1 MMRIIV
7 FLLTFFG
14 LIGFSSLSFAQ
25 KVTEPGFG
33 TQNATHH
40 YKYETVAN
48 DPLNTRIYTLDNGL
62 KVYMTVYKNEPRIQT
77 YIAVA
82 AGSKNDPHETTGL
95 AHYFEHMMFKG
106 TPNFGTSDYAKE
118 SVLIAKIDSLFE
130 IYRTLTDEKERA
142 AMYKIIDSVSF
153 AASKYAI
160 PNEYDKLMTSIGA
173 EGTNAYTS
181 LEQTV
186 YVENIPSNQLDNW
199 AFIQADRFANPVLRG
214 FHTELET
221 IYEEKNM
228 TLTSDSRKVF
238 TALLEGIF
246 PTHEYGTQTT
256 IGTQEHIKNPSMKNI
271 RMFHSQYYV
280 PNNMAIALSGD
291 FNPDEAIKIID
302 HYFGN
307 LKPGNVPPFTPAV
320 EKPITSP
327 VEKTVLGPDAANVM
341 LGFRFPGAG
350 TDDALKLELLD
361 MILTNS
367 AAGMIDLNLNK
378 KQKTLKAGSGCYIL
392 KDYSVEILYGTP
404 KEGQTLKEVRDLLLE
419 QIEAIK
425 RGEFEDWLLPAIIN
439 DLKLKQIKEFENN
452 DSRAHAY
459 VDAFILG
466 QPWDVYISKIDRMAK
481 FTKQDIVDF
490 ANANFK
496 DNYVIVYKETGKD
509 ESIKKIAKNKL
520 TKLDMNR
527 DMESDMLKKVKES
540 KVNEIE
546 PVYVDFEKDIVT
558 SNLKSNIPLY
568 YVQNKENETFS
579 LYYVFDM
586 GSNNDKKL
594 PYAIDYIKYIGTD
607 KMTAEEISK
616 KFYSIG
622 CEFNVFNSA
631 DEVYV
636 KLSGLSSNFVE
647 GLELFEEL
655 LANASPDKEA
665 WTNLINDEMKSRAD
679 AKKSMQYVF
688 SYLVG
693 YGIYGPKNPMND
705 QLSEKELKAMTA
717 TEAVDIIKSL
727 LGFKHHVLYYGD
739 MNIADLTSILNNK
752 HNVPNVLKDVPA
764 ERIYTQQATEKNIIY
779 WAHFDTPQSQIIMLN
794 RGAKGFNV
802 ALNPTLRLFNEY
814 FGGSMNSVI
823 FQEMRE
829 ARALAYTA
837 VSFYQSPNKNTEHY
851 YSLSYIATQYDKMQ
865 TAIDAFLELL
875 DAMPESEN
883 AFNLAKDGIIKQIRT
898 SRTTRDDILWKFE
911 NYKKIGVTQDL
922 NKESFEKI
930 PAMTLQDLKNFQ
942 NTYLKAKPHTYLIL
956 GDKKQLPFKVLKK
969 YGKVKEIKIETLFG
983 Y

>member
-1 MMRIIV
+1 
-7 FLLTFFG
+7 
-14 LIGFSSLSFAQ
+14 
-25 KVTEPGFG
+25 
-33 TQNATHH
+33 
-40 YKYETVAN
+40 
-48 DPLNTRIYTLDNGL
+48 
-62 KVYMTVYKNEPRIQT
+62 
-77 YIAVA
+77 
-82 AGSKNDPHETTGL
+82 
-95 AHYFEHMMFKG
+95 
-106 TPNFGTSDYAKE
+106 
-118 SVLIAKIDSLFE
+118 
-130 IYRTLTDEKERA
+130 
-142 AMYKIIDSVSF
+142 
-153 AASKYAI
+153 
-160 PNEYDKLMTSIGA
+160 
-173 EGTNAYTS
+173 
-181 LEQTV
+181 
-186 YVENIPSNQLDNW
+186 
-199 AFIQADRFANPVLRG
+199 
-214 FHTELET
+214 
-221 IYEEKNM
+221 
-228 TLTSDSRKVF
+228 
-238 TALLEGIF
+238 
-246 PTHEYGTQTT
+246 
-256 IGTQEHIKNPSMKNI
+256 
-271 RMFHSQYYV
+271 
-280 PNNMAIALSGD
+280 
-291 FNPDEAIKIID
+291 
-302 HYFGN
+302 
-307 LKPGNVPPFTPAV
+307 
-320 EKPITSP
+320 
-327 VEKTVLGPDAANVM
+327 M

-361 MILTNS
+361 MILSNS

-392 KDYSVEILYGTP
+392 KDYSVQILYGTP

-439 DLKLKQIKEFENN
+439 DLKLREIKEFENN

-527 DMESDMLKKVKES
+527 DMESGMLRKVKES

-546 PVYVDFEKDIVT
+546 PVYVDFERDIAT

-579 LYYVFDM
+579 MYYVFDM

-594 PYAIDYIKYIGTD
+594 SYAIDYIKYIGTD

-739 MNIADLTSILNNK
+739 MNM
-752 HNVPNVLKDVPA
+752 
-764 ERIYTQQATEKNIIY
+764 
-779 WAHFDTPQSQIIMLN
+779 QI
-794 RGAKGFNV
+794 
-802 ALNPTLRLFNEY
+802 
-814 FGGSMNSVI
+814 
-823 FQEMRE
+823 
-829 ARALAYTA
+829 
-837 VSFYQSPNKNTEHY
+837 
-851 YSLSYIATQYDKMQ
+851 
-865 TAIDAFLELL
+865 
-875 DAMPESEN
+875 
-883 AFNLAKDGIIKQIRT
+883 
-898 SRTTRDDILWKFE
+898 
-911 NYKKIGVTQDL
+911 
-922 NKESFEKI
+922 
-930 PAMTLQDLKNFQ
+930 
-942 NTYLKAKPHTYLIL
+942 
-956 GDKKQLPFKVLKK
+956 
-969 YGKVKEIKIETLFG
+969 
-983 Y
+983 

>member
-1 MMRIIV
+1 MKTIAL
-7 FLLTFFG
+7 LLTF
-14 LIGFSSLSFAQ
+14 LCTMSLMQVSFAQ
-25 KVTEPGFG
+25 KETNPGAG
-33 TQNATHH
+33 TQSSTGH
-40 YKYETVAN
+40 YKYETVPG
-48 DPLNTRIYTLDNGL
+48 DPLNARIYTLENGL
-62 KVYMTVYKNEPRIQT
+62 KVYMTVYKNVPRIQT
-77 YIAVA
+77 YIAVG

-118 SVLIAKIDSLFE
+118 SVLIARVDSLFE

-142 AMYKIIDSVSF
+142 DMYKIIDSVSF

-160 PNEYDKLMTSIGA
+160 PNEYDKLMVSIGA

-181 LEQTV
+181 FEQTV
-186 YVENIPSNQLDNW
+186 YVENVPSNQLENW
-199 AFIQADRFANPVLRG
+199 ALIQSDRFANPVLRG

-228 TLTSDSRKVF
+228 TMTSDSRKVF
-238 TALLEGIF
+238 TALLEGVF

-271 RMFHSQYYV
+271 REFHAKYYV

-291 FNPDEAIKIID
+291 FNPDEAIKVID
-302 HYFGN
+302 KYFGSM
-307 LKPGNVPPFTPAV
+307 KPGNMNAFVPAV

-327 VEKTVLGPDAANVM
+327 VEKTVLGPDAANLM
-341 LGFRFPGAG
+341 IGFRFPGSG

-361 MILTNS
+361 MILSNS
-367 AAGMIDLNLNK
+367 AAGMIDLNLTK
-378 KQKTLKAGSGCYIL
+378 KQKTLKAGSGCYVL
-392 KDYSVEILYGTP
+392 KDYSIQLLYGTP
-404 KEGQTLKEVRDLLLE
+404 KEGQTLQEVRDLLLG
-419 QIEAIK
+419 QIDAIK
-425 RGEFEDWLLPAIIN
+425 KGEFEDWLLPAIIN
-439 DLKLKQIKEFENN
+439 DLKLKQVKAFEDNG
-452 DSRAHAY
+452 SRADAF

-466 QPWDVYISKIDRMAK
+466 QSWDKYISKLDRMAK

-509 ESIKKIAKNKL
+509 ESIKKISKNKL

-527 DMESDMLKKVKES
+527 DMESEMLKQVKVS

-546 PVYVDFEKDIVT
+546 PVYVDFEKDITV

-579 LYYVFDM
+579 MYYVFDM
-586 GSNNDKKL
+586 GSNHDKKL
-594 PYAIDYIKYIGTD
+594 PYAIDYLKFIGTD
-607 KMTAEEISK
+607 KLSSEELSK

-631 DEVYV
+631 DQVYV
-636 KLSGLSSNFVE
+636 QLSGLSDNFIE
-647 GLELFEEL
+647 GLDVFEDL
-655 LANASPDKEA
+655 LAHATPNEEA
-665 WTNLINDEMKSRAD
+665 WTNFVNDEMKSRTD
-679 AKKSMQYVF
+679 AKKNLQYVF

-693 YGIYGPKNPMND
+693 YGLYGPTNPMND

-717 TEAVDIIKSL
+717 AEAVNIIKSL
-727 LGFKHHVLYYGD
+727 LSYKHRVLFYGD
-739 MNIADLTSILNNK
+739 ITMQELSKTLNEK
-752 HNVPNVLKDVPA
+752 HLAPATLKDVPA
-764 ERIYTQQATEKNIIY
+764 ERVYTQQATEKNVIY

-794 RGAKGFNV
+794 RGEKGFN
-802 ALNPTLRLFNEY
+802 ATLNPTLRLFNEY

-837 VSFYQSPNKNTEHY
+837 MSLYQTPEKNTEYY

-865 TAIDAFLELL
+865 TAIDAFLELMN
-875 DAMPESEN
+875 AMPESEN
-883 AFNLAKDGIIKQIRT
+883 AFNLAQEGIIKQIRT
-898 SRTTRDDILWKFE
+898 ARTTRDDILWKYE
-911 NYKKIGVTQDL
+911 DYKKIGVTEDL
-922 NKESFEKI
+922 NKAIYAKV
-930 PAMTLQDLKNFQ
+930 PTMTMEDLKKFQ
-942 NTYLKAKPHTYLIL
+942 ASYMKDKPHTYLIL
-956 GDKKQLPFKVLKK
+956 GDRKSLPLKMLKK
-969 YGKVKEIKIETLFG
+969 YGKVKEVKIETLFG

>member
-1 MMRIIV
+1 MKTIAL
-7 FLLTFFG
+7 LLTF
-14 LIGFSSLSFAQ
+14 ICIVSLTTASYAQ
-25 KVTEPGFG
+25 KDTNPGSG
-33 TQNATHH
+33 TQSSTGH
-40 YKYETVAN
+40 YKYETVPG
-48 DPLNTRIYTLDNGL
+48 DPLNARIYTLDNGL

-77 YIAVA
+77 YIAVG

-106 TPNFGTSDYAKE
+106 TPHFGTSDYAQE
-118 SVLIAKIDSLFE
+118 SVLIAKVDSLFE

-153 AASKYAI
+153 AASKFAI
-160 PNEYDKLMTSIGA
+160 PNEYDKLMVSIGA

-186 YVENIPSNQLDNW
+186 YVENIPSNQLENW
-199 AFIQADRFANPVLRG
+199 AYIQSDRFANPVLRG

-228 TLTSDSRKVF
+228 TMTSDSRKVF
-238 TALLEGIF
+238 TALLEGVF

-271 RMFHSQYYV
+271 RQFHANYYV

-291 FNPDEAIKIID
+291 FNPDEAIKVID
-302 HYFGN
+302 KYFGSM
-307 LKPGNVPPFTPAV
+307 KPGNVPPFTPAV

-327 VEKTVLGPDAANVM
+327 VEKTVLGPDAANIM
-341 LGFRFPGAG
+341 IGFRFPGAG

-361 MILTNS
+361 MILSNS
-367 AAGMIDLNLNK
+367 AAGMIDLNLTK
-378 KQKTLKAGSGCYIL
+378 KQKTLKAGSGCYVL
-392 KDYSVEILYGTP
+392 KDYSVQLLYGTP
-404 KEGQTLKEVRDLLLE
+404 KEGQTLQEVRDLLLG

-425 RGEFEDWLLPAIIN
+425 KGEFDEWLLPAIIN
-439 DLKLKQIKEFENN
+439 DLKLKQVKAFEDNG
-452 DSRAHAY
+452 SRADAF

-466 QPWDVYISKIDRMAK
+466 QSWDKYISKLDRMAK

-527 DMESDMLKKVKES
+527 DMESEMLKKVKES

-546 PVYVDFEKDIVT
+546 PVYVDFEKDITV

-568 YVQNKENETFS
+568 YVQNKENKTFS
-579 LYYVFDM
+579 MYYVFDM
-586 GSNNDKKL
+586 GSNHDKKL
-594 PYAIDYIKYIGTD
+594 PYAIDYIKFIGTD
-607 KMTAEEISK
+607 KMSAEEISK
-616 KFYSIG
+616 KFYSLG

-636 KLSGLSSNFVE
+636 QLSGLSDNFIQ
-647 GLELFEEL
+647 GLDLFENL
-655 LANASPDKEA
+655 LANAAPSDEA
-665 WTNLINDEMKSRAD
+665 WTNLVNDEMKSRAD
-679 AKKSMQYVF
+679 AKQNLQYVF

-693 YGIYGPKNPMND
+693 YGMYGAKNPMND
-705 QLSEKELKAMTA
+705 QLTEKELKAMTA
-717 TEAVDIIKSL
+717 AEAVGIIKSL
-727 LGFKHHVLYYGD
+727 LGYKHRVLFYGD
-739 MNIADLTSILNNK
+739 MTVADLTKTLNEK
-752 HNVPNVLKDVPA
+752 HLAPATLKDVPA
-764 ERIYTQQATEKNIIY
+764 ERVYTQQPTDKNIIY

-794 RGAKGFNV
+794 RGEKGFNV
-802 ALNPTLRLFNEY
+802 PLNPTLRLFNEY

-837 VSFYQSPNKNTEHY
+837 MSFYQSPDKNTDHY

-865 TAIDAFLELL
+865 TAIDAFIELMN
-875 DAMPESEN
+875 AMPESEN
-883 AFNLAKDGIIKQIRT
+883 AFNLAKDGIVKQIRT
-898 SRTTRDDILWKFE
+898 DRTTRDDILWKYE
-911 NYKKIGVTQDL
+911 DYKKIGVKQDL
-922 NKESFEKI
+922 NKETFEKV
-930 PAMTLQDLKNFQ
+930 PSMTMDDLKKFQ
-942 NTYLKAKPHTYLIL
+942 AAYLKDKPHTFLIL
-956 GDKKQLPFKVLKK
+956 GDRKSLPLKMLKK
-969 YGKVKEIKIETLFG
+969 YGKVKEVKIETLFG

>member
-1 MMRIIV
+1 MRTIALFLTLMYAAV
-7 FLLTFFG
+7 FTQTAV
-14 LIGFSSLSFAQ
+14 AQ
-25 KVTEPGFG
+25 SG
-33 TQNATHH
+33 TGSKH
-40 YKYETVAN
+40 YKYETVPG
-48 DPLNTRIYTLDNGL
+48 DPLNARIYTLDNGL

-106 TPNFGTSDYAKE
+106 TPHFGTSDYAKE
-118 SVLIAKIDSLFE
+118 SVLIAKVDSLFE

-160 PNEYDKLMTSIGA
+160 PNEYDKLMVSIGA

-181 LEQTV
+181 LDQTV
-186 YVENIPSNQLDNW
+186 YVENIPSNQLENW

-228 TLTSDSRKVF
+228 TMTSDSRKVF
-238 TALLEGIF
+238 TALLEGVF

-256 IGTQEHIKNPSMKNI
+256 IGTQEHIKNPSMTNI
-271 RMFHSQYYV
+271 RKFHSQYYV

-291 FNPDEAIKIID
+291 FDPDAAIQVID
-302 HYFGN
+302 KYFGS
-307 LKPGNVPPFTPAV
+307 LKQSTVPPFVPAV
-320 EKPITSP
+320 EQPISAP
-327 VEKTVLGPDAANVM
+327 VEKTVLGPDAANLM
-341 LGFRFPGAG
+341 IGFRFPGAG

-361 MILTNS
+361 MILSNS
-367 AAGMIDLNLNK
+367 AAGMIDLNLTK

-392 KDYSVEILYGTP
+392 KDYSVQLLFGTP
-404 KEGQTLKEVRDLLLE
+404 KEGQSLQEVRDLLLG

-425 RGEFEDWLLPAIIN
+425 KGEFEDWLLPAIIN
-439 DLKLKQIKEFENN
+439 DLKLKQVKAFEDN
-452 DSRAHAY
+452 DARA
-459 VDAFILG
+459 DAFVESFILG
-466 QPWDVYISKIDRMAK
+466 VPWNQYISKLDRMAK

-496 DNYVIVYKETGKD
+496 NNYVVVYKETGKD

-527 DMESDMLKKVKES
+527 DMESAMLKQVKES

-546 PVYVDFEKDIVT
+546 PVYIDFEKDITV

-568 YVQNKENETFS
+568 YVQNKENKTFS
-579 LYYVFDM
+579 MYYVFDM
-586 GSNNDKKL
+586 GSNHNKKL
-594 PYAIDYIKYIGTD
+594 PYAIDYLKFIGTD
-607 KMTAEEISK
+607 KMSAEELSK
-616 KFYSIG
+616 KFYSVG
-622 CEFNVFNSA
+622 CEFNVFNSE

-636 KLSGLSSNFVE
+636 QLSGLSDNFTE
-647 GLELFEEL
+647 GLNVFENL
-655 LANASPDKEA
+655 LANATPNEEA
-665 WTNLINDEMKSRAD
+665 WTNFVNDEMKSRAD
-679 AKKSMQYVF
+679 AKKNQQYVF
-688 SYLVG
+688 GYLIG
-693 YGIYGPKNPMND
+693 YGMYGQLNPMND
-705 QLSEKELKAMTA
+705 ILSEKDLKAMTA

-727 LGFKHHVLYYGD
+727 LSYKHRVLFYGD
-739 MNIADLTSILNNK
+739 TPLADLTKTLNEK
-752 HNVPNVLKDVPA
+752 HNVPATLKDVPA
-764 ERIYTQQATEKNIIY
+764 ERVYTQQPTEKNIIY
-779 WAHFDTPQSQIIMLN
+779 WVHFDTPQSTILMLN
-794 RGAKGFNV
+794 RGEKGFNQ

-837 VSFYQSPNKNTEHY
+837 MSFYQAPDKNKDHY
-851 YSLSYIATQYDKMQ
+851 ISLSYIATQYDKMQ
-865 TAIDAFLELL
+865 TAIDAFIELMN
-875 DAMPESEN
+875 AMPESDN

-898 SRTTRDDILWKFE
+898 DRTTRDDILWKYE
-911 NYKKIGVTQDL
+911 EYKKIGVTQDL
-922 NKESFEKI
+922 NKEIYAKV
-930 PAMTLQDLKNFQ
+930 PAMTIQDLKNFQ
-942 NTYLKAKPHTYLIL
+942 TTYLKDKPHTYLIV
-956 GDKKQLPFKVLKK
+956 GDREQLPLKMLKK
-969 YGKVKEIKIETLFG
+969 YGKVKEVKIETLFG